1 MLRIHATQEWHDL
14 YQKSTSDELQEFFDR
29 YLKDIPNDFE
39 TKTPRVRVSLLGYNT
54 VQYSVTLVY
63 AVADHEKPN
72 IVNHPF
78 STWPVPATSHQR
90 LYLTGD
96 EHLVLTAPSGLSTVM
111 YQADTP
117 AMQADDD
124 AGELWF
130 RYTFSKTAYFLGS
143 VKAVLTMSCADSDDM
158 DIFLQIRKLD
168 ATGKILRYHNIP
180 EEDMS
185 AQGVPVEELPLINP
199 TVYLGPHG
207 QIRASHRAV
216 DHDLSKPHYIQHR
229 HDLEERIT
237 PGTSVKIETSIWPG
251 GIIFNE
257 GESMVFK
264 ISGHPMYLSEF
275 PTLRGQF
282 LARNTGR
289 HVVHIGGSTASYIE
303 VPFVEL

>member
-1 MLRIHATQEWHDL
+1 MNVKTLLARKRLR
-14 YQKSTSDELQEFFDR
+14 
-29 YLKDIPNDFE
+29 LKCWQWEE
-39 TKTPRVRVSLLGYNT
+39 T
-54 VQYSVTLVY
+54 
-63 AVADHEKPN
+63 
-72 IVNHPF
+72 
-78 STWPVPATSHQR
+78 
-90 LYLTGD
+90 
-96 EHLVLTAPSGLSTVM
+96 
-111 YQADTP
+111 
-117 AMQADDD
+117 
-124 AGELWF
+124 
-130 RYTFSKTAYFLGS
+130 
-143 VKAVLTMSCADSDDM
+143 
-158 DIFLQIRKLD
+158 
-168 ATGKILRYHNIP
+168 
-180 EEDMS
+180 
-185 AQGVPVEELPLINP
+185 
-199 TVYLGPHG
+199 HG